1 MRRVR
6 AFLYKNGTKMEV
18 SRLLSQ
24 KKNGEASRLFR
35 LFVFTLSH
43 AHCYILRWDLVEV
56 EAVIF
61 VHGTCKHKLYAI
73 HSLVLTVCKKDNPN
87 NY

>member
-24 KKNGEASRLFR
+24 KNGEASRLFR

-43 AHCYILRWDLVEV
+43 AHCYILRWDFVEV
-56 EAVIF
+56 EAVIL
-61 VHGTCKHKLYAI
+61 CMKLVNINYMLFI
-73 HSLVLTVCKKDNPN
+73 PLYYTVCKKDNPN